1 MGSLLSQASAL
12 HLFLV
17 LSLPS
22 YNVLLTDRFI
32 WQNLLLTFSSY
43 FTLQILHRSKKHN
56 MQNLRFF
63 FFDIQVLLSILLL
76 CHALLY
82 MLPIHLKNGSH
93 YRASR
98 SCHHASVCLRCDLP
112 MCAEASI
119 IDHTMKCMIH
129 NLS

>member
-76 CHALLY
+76 CHALC
-82 MLPIHLKNGSH
+82 ICANSSKNGSR
-93 YRASR
+93 Y
-98 SCHHASVCLRCDLP
+98 HASLSDKLMFVCLRCDLP

-119 IDHTMKCMIH
+119 IDHTMKCMIP
-129 NLS
+129 